1 MMKYLVEKN
10 YEYTDTYYVEAD
22 SAEEAEE
29 LAGAMDSSGRINE
42 VLIETLVGEL
52 NN

>member
-1 MMKYLVEKN
+1 MKYFVEKN

-22 SAEEAEE
+22 SPEEAEE
-29 LAGAMDSSGRINE
+29 LADAMEPSGRINE
-42 VLIETLVGEL
+42 ELIETLVNEL